1 MKPFRLPLLA
11 ALALLCWFGP
21 AYSAT
26 LSEQM
31 AAVPYG
37 TWSTVATSNTLA
49 SVKPV
54 PTPAGASGFM
64 AKWAAWNSGAFF
76 PRLGTCGT
84 IAYWGGGHNDYWGS
98 DATGLDICGPSG
110 PTWVALSA
118 PYIPPAGESYFP
130 RVPCGAYPDGSPAPP
145 HTYNSLVADTD
156 RNLLVTISAQSNA
169 NEQPG
174 APEYAAC
181 AWALDLAT
189 KTWRG
194 PWPHSG
200 AKYASAAYD
209 SDNKLVWFEASSDM
223 PGVFSSLDP
232 VSGTITPYSKSPNVM
247 QNRLDAARGY
257 DPAAKRLVV
266 MSFRGGGTSRYISER
281 DPLTPTVPGVTMTS
295 VNMPALAG
303 QQVMA
308 WSPARKAWI
317 VWANLLGADVYEA
330 KRTVDGAAITYVW
343 TKLTDA
349 ANVLNPGGGTT
360 GAYQRLQLVTL
371 ANGDEIL
378 LGQVKPDAALAGA
391 VIAFKLPLCDTCN
404 PPPPPPPTGPTCIPQ
419 EYNVSPPLQFC
430 AVEAAKPMDACDQP
444 GVFVC
449 ERFTAG
455 LKSGTAVKGTATP
468 TVADGVL
475 NMTIPALSGAD
486 PAGHVRWSFPAIGEG
501 QTIAF
506 SYRIRADK
514 AAIADNIVGRKEFI
528 LWRGASS
535 CTDLEFS
542 MTHAANRLVPYTNC
556 GARNFYRQISA
567 YDYRL
572 QYPDFE
578 CRYHDLSDCAVSV
591 PDQWQTYYFEIK
603 VGHYGKPD
611 SRFVMWQRTDGVWKR
626 FVERP
631 DYVLEGSGG
640 FNNFMLTAYQT
651 GRTAKERPAGLV
663 QFDDLIVST
672 QSLSLTDL

>member
-1 MKPFRLPLLA
+1 MKLIAILMLLA
-11 ALALLCWFGP
+11 GAAQ
-21 AYSAT
+21 AAT

-76 PRLGTCGT
+76 PRLGACGT

-98 DATGLDICGPSG
+98 EVTGLDICGPNG

-130 RVPCGAYPDGSPAPP
+130 RMPCGAYTDGSPAPP

-209 SDNKLVWFEASSDM
+209 SDNKLVWFEASADM

-232 VSGTITPYSKSPNVM
+232 STGTITPYAKSPNVL

-257 DPAAKRLVV
+257 DPVAKRLVV
-266 MSFRGGGTSRYISER
+266 MSFRNGGTLRYISEK
-281 DPLTPTVPGVTMTS
+281 DPLNPTVPGVTMTS
-295 VNMPALAG
+295 VNMPTLAG

-330 KRTVDGAAITYVW
+330 KRTVDGASVTYVW

-349 ANVLNPGGGTT
+349 ANTFNPGGGTT
-360 GAYQRLQLVTL
+360 GAYQKLQLVTL
-371 ANGDEIL
+371 ANGDEVLMGIVNP
-378 LGQVKPDAALAGA
+378 GAALTSP
-391 VIAFKLPLCDTCN
+391 VIAFKVPLCNTCN

-419 EYNVSPPLQFC
+419 EYNTSPALQFC
-430 AVEAAKPMDACDQP
+430 AVDARPADACNQP

-449 ERFTAG
+449 ERFADG
-455 LKSGTAVKGTATP
+455 VKSGAIAKGTATP

-475 NMTIPALSGAD
+475 NMTIPPLSGAD
-486 PAGHVRWSFPAIGEG
+486 PAGHVRWTFPPVGEG

-506 SYRIRADK
+506 SYRVKADK
-514 AAIADNIVGRKEFI
+514 ATIADNAIGRKEFI

-542 MTHAANRLVPYTNC
+542 MTHEAGSARIVPYTNC
-556 GARNFYRQISA
+556 GARNFYQPLGT
-567 YDYRL
+567 YDFRL
-572 QYPDFE
+572 QYPDFA
-578 CRYHDLSDCAVSV
+578 CRYHDRADCAVSV
-591 PDQWQTYYFEIK
+591 PDKWQTYYFEIQ

-611 SRFVMWQRTDGVWKR
+611 SRLVMWQRTDGVWKR

-651 GRTAKERPAGLV
+651 GRTVKERPAGLV